1 MANVRDYGA
10 IGDGVTDDTAALQHA
25 IDVGDGLLEFNKGT
39 YRISRSLLL
48 DTTRQGFGAVRGAG
62 GTTRLEMHGPGPAIR
77 VVGDHRGTATPTTF
91 RPSTWA
97 DERFPTLTEFEV
109 LGAHPEADGIE
120 LIKTMQCTISR
131 VLVRKCRDGIR
142 LTQRNR
148 NFVLSDSHLY
158 DNARYGLFFDQ
169 CNLHQIIV
177 HGNHISYN
185 KRAGI
190 KSFDGDVHNLQITG
204 NDIEYN
210 NRPGV
215 DQPDEGGAEIDF
227 ETPKGVI
234 SEVTISSNTI
244 QATIQPGGAN
254 IRIHGPMAAASSG
267 ARLVTI
273 CGNVLGSQTRGIQLE
288 DARRV
293 AISGNT
299 IYDSE
304 ELSIDARRCS
314 GVSVSGNTF
323 VWRGGDQLPPRD
335 GLRFM
340 DCDNVSVVGAVT
352 ERLCFGNAESGAGV
366 TLVRCRDSAV
376 MNCQIIDP
384 LVRGIELQ
392 DCLRCQISGNSIV
405 DRRQRPSMQQAIR
418 VLGKSRQN
426 LIQNNMISGVVDK
439 PIVVV
444 AQGAMEQ
451 NNVVWDG

>member
-1 MANVRDYGA
+1 MANVQNFGA
-10 IGDGVTDDTAALQHA
+10 VGDGVTDDTSALQHA
-25 IDVGDGLLEFNKGT
+25 VDTGDGLLELNKGT
-39 YRISRSLLL
+39 YRISRTVVL
-48 DTTRQGFGAVRGAG
+48 DTTRVGFSAIRGAG
-62 GTTRLEMHGPGPAIR
+62 GTTRIEMVGPGPAIR
-77 VVGDHRGTATPTTF
+77 VVGDHRGTATPRTV
-91 RPSTWA
+91 RDHTWA

-109 LGAHPEADGIE
+109 LGGHPQADGIE
-120 LIKTMQCTISR
+120 LLKTMQCTVSR
-131 VLVRKCRDGIR
+131 VLVRNCRDAIR
-142 LTQRNR
+142 LTERNR

-190 KSFDGDVHNLQITG
+190 KSFNGDVHNLQITG

-215 DQPDEGGAEIDF
+215 DRDDEGGAEIDF
-227 ETPKGVI
+227 ETPEGVI

-244 QATIQPGGAN
+244 QATIEPGGAN
-254 IRIHGPMAAASSG
+254 VRMHGPANSATSG

-323 VWRGGDQLPPRD
+323 VWRGGDQAPPRD
-335 GLRFM
+335 GLRFA

-352 ERLCFGNAESGAGV
+352 ERLCYGTPERGAGV
-366 TLVRCRDSAV
+366 TLIRCRDSSV
-376 MNCQIIDP
+376 TDCQIIDP
-384 LVRGIELQ
+384 LVRGIELE
-392 DCLRCQISGNSIV
+392 DCTRCQVAGNSIV
-405 DRRQRPSMQQAIR
+405 DRRATPSMREAIR
-418 VLGKSRQN
+418 VVGASRKNLVQNN
-426 LIQNNMISGVVDK
+426 LISGAAGK
-439 PIVVV
+439 PISIVP
-444 AQGAMEQ
+444 QGALEQ
-451 NNVVWDG
+451 NNAVWSD